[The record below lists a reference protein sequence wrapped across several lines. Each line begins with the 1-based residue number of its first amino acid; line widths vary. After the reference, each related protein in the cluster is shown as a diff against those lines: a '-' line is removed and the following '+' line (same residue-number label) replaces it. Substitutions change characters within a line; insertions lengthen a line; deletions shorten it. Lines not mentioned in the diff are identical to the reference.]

1 MKCSVGI
8 SNFLEEIA
16 SLPILLFSSI
26 SLHWPL
32 RKAFFSLLAIL
43 WNSAF
48 KWVYLSFSSF
58 LWLLFF
64 SQLFLRPPQ
73 TAILLLCI
81 SFWAMVLISVSCT
94 MSETSVHSSSGT
106 LSIGSSPLNI
116 FLTSTVSNR
125 YVVVYGVAQS
135 QTQLKRLQ
143 QQQQQQQQHLT
154 VIWVYIFIL
163 VNHVDCI
170 FIYLSA
176 VEICSIIIFGKSLP
190 SNFHPIKK
198 NWIVYFLVK
207 FWEVSIY
214 CKYKSIIGF
223 VLSHLVMSNSLWPH
237 GL

>member
-1 MKCSVGI
+1 MGI
-8 SNFLEEIA
+8 SFVFFLCL
-16 SLPILLFSSI
+16 SLLFTAICKASSDNHFAL
-26 SLHWPL
+26 LH
-32 RKAFFSLLAIL
+32 F
-43 WNSAF
+43 
-48 KWVYLSFSSF
+48 
-58 LWLLFF
+58 
-64 SQLFLRPPQ
+64 LFLG
-73 TAILLLCI
+73 
-81 SFWAMVLISVSCT
+81 MVLISVSCT

-135 QTQLKRLQ
+135 QTQLKRLQQ